1 MYFITIEKEVAV
13 NPISLQIALTMFN
26 GYLQR
31 LFLTVDSTKFILR
44 PVDALQLAEDY
55 RKIKKFKWRLD
66 HRTVSYL
73 DDKESEF
80 YLNICNDIISN
91 YRELLKTEMLN
102 GGNLA
107 IATKILMDDDEE
119 PFDLEIF
126 NYNGHPI
133 DKDIIKNLKG
143 V

>member
-1 MYFITIEKEVAV
+1 MYLITVEKEVAV
-13 NPISLQIALTMFN
+13 NLISLQTALAKFN

-55 RKIKKFKWRLD
+55 RKIKKFQWRLD

-107 IATKILMDDDEE
+107 IATKIVMDDDEE

>member
-1 MYFITIEKEVAV
+1 MYFRSIGKEVAV

-66 HRTVSYL
+66 HRTVSYF

>member
-1 MYFITIEKEVAV
+1 MYFSSIKKEVAV
-13 NPISLQIALTMFN
+13 NLISLQTVLAKFN

-31 LFLTVDSTKFILR
+31 LFLTLDSTKYILK

-55 RKIKKFKWRLD
+55 KKIKRFKWRLD
-66 HRTVSYL
+66 NRTVSYL

-91 YRELLKTEMLN
+91 YRELFKLEVGN

-107 IATKILMDDDEE
+107 IATNIVMDDYKR
-119 PFDLEIF
+119 PFDLAIF
-126 NYNGHPI
+126 NYNGHTL
-133 DKDIIKNLKG
+133 DKDILNKLKG